1 MQRNRMLVWLS
12 LLLTAMLVLAACGGG
27 EEPAAET
34 PSEAPAAAATTAPAA
49 SADAESEGPL
59 QVAFVYVAPIGDL
72 GWSWAHDQGRKY
84 LESEMGDGVETAFV
98 ENVPEGPD
106 AERVIRDFAQRGYD
120 LIITTSFGYMD
131 PTLTVA
137 EEFPDTHFVHIS
149 GFKTAPNMSTAF
161 GRMYQPR
168 YLSGLV
174 AGSMTESNIVGYVA
188 AFPIPEV
195 IRGINAFT
203 LGVKEANPD
212 AEVRVVWTNT
222 WFGPP
227 QEKEAAE
234 ALLDQGADVIAQ
246 HQDTTEPQKAAAD
259 RGAYGISYNSPML
272 DFVGDAV
279 LTGPVW
285 NWGPVYLSFAE
296 SVLDGSWESQQ
307 LWGGLDTGLV
317 DLAPYSPNVPE
328 DVIATVDAAKAAI
341 AAGETD
347 VFCGPLTGQN
357 GVEFLPA
364 GQCMTDAQMLNMD
377 WFVDGVV
384 GDAPGE
390 AAAIEGQPAPEAAA
404 PAAET
409 PAAAEEAMS
418 GDMPKVA
425 FVYVGPVGD
434 LGWSYAHDQGR
445 IALEEMGVE
454 TAYSELV
461 AEGPDAARVLR
472 TYANEG
478 YNLIFAT
485 SFGYMDSVLE
495 VAAEFPDVKFE
506 HATGYQTADNVGIY
520 DGRGYQGWYL
530 AGMVAGEMTE
540 SNVLGYIA
548 PYPIAEV
555 VRNLNAFALG
565 AQSVN
570 PDVEVRPVWIFSW
583 FDPPSEREA
592 AQALID
598 AGADVVARESD
609 SVEPDKLAEEAG
621 VYAIGYNAISNDV
634 APNAVLTAP
643 IWDWSVI
650 YEQKVQDVA
659 DGAWTNEPVWWGM
672 AEGVLDL
679 APIADFVPEEVK
691 TAVEVQKA
699 AIIAGDFQP
708 FCGPINDNAGEARV
722 AEGECMD
729 DGALLS
735 FDWLVEG
742 VTGEIPQ

>member
-1 MQRNRMLVWLS
+1 MYRSKLWRVLPALLVILLFLS
-12 LLLTAMLVLAACGGG
+12 ACGGDEAAPPPTDSGTTG
-27 EEPAAET
+27 ET
-34 PSEAPAAAATTAPAA
+34 AA
-49 SADAESEGPL
+49 SPTGDEAL
-59 QVAFVYVAPIGDL
+59 RVAFVYVAPIGDL
-72 GWSWAHDQGRKY
+72 GWTWAHDQGRQY
-84 LESEMGDGVETAFV
+84 LEAQMGDAVETAFV

-106 AERVIRDFAQRGYD
+106 AERVIRDFAQKGFD

-174 AGSMTESNIVGYVA
+174 AGSTTESNIIGYVA

-212 AEVRVVWTNT
+212 AEVRVVWTST
-222 WFGPP
+222 WFDPP
-227 QEKEAAE
+227 TEKEAAE

-246 HQDTTEPQKAAAD
+246 HQDTTEPQKAAAE
-259 RGAYGISYNSPML
+259 RGAYGISYNSPMS

-285 NWGPVYLSFAE
+285 NWGPVYEMFAKQVVE
-296 SVLDGSWESQQ
+296 DTWETQQ
-307 LWGGLDTGLV
+307 FWGGLDSGLV
-317 DLAPYSPNVPE
+317 DLAPFSPNVPAE
-328 DVIATVDAAKAAI
+328 VVEMVEAKKAELT
-341 AAGETD
+341 AGSTD
-347 VFCGPLTGQN
+347 VFCGPLIGQN

-364 GQCMTDAQMLNMD
+364 GQCMADGQMLSMD

-384 GDAPGE
+384 GEAPAE
-390 AAAIEGQPAPEAAA
+390 AAPIEGELAPVAEA
-404 PAAET
+404 PAESEAVSAE
-409 PAAAEEAMS
+409 
-418 GDMPKVA
+418 MPRVA

-445 IALEEMGVE
+445 LALDEMGVE
-454 TAYSELV
+454 TAFSELV
-461 AEGPDAARVLR
+461 PEGPDAARVLR
-472 TYANEG
+472 TYASEG
-478 YNLIFAT
+478 YDLIFAT

-540 SNVLGYIA
+540 SNILGYIA

-570 PDVEVRPVWIFSW
+570 PDVEVRPIWLFNW
-583 FDPPSEREA
+583 FDPPTERDA

-609 SVEPDKLAEEAG
+609 SVEPEKLAQEVG
-621 VYAIGYNAISNDV
+621 VYAIGYNAISADV
-634 APNAVLTAP
+634 APDAVLTAP

-659 DGAWTNEPVWWGM
+659 AGTWTNEPVWWGM

-679 APIADFVPEEVK
+679 APIADFVPQEVK
-691 TAVEVQKA
+691 DAVEAQKA
-699 AIIAGDFQP
+699 AIISGEFQP
-708 FCGPINDNAGEARV
+708 FCGALSDNTGTEQV
-722 AEGECMD
+722 ADGECMTD
-729 DGALLS
+729 EDLLG